1 MPHSRDTDSETPR
14 APKIGKVIDLQGYL
28 AAERALG
35 QFLAITPS
43 HPQYQARLSEVAGY
57 GPSFLAVITRRLDA
71 YRPDEIE
78 DLGRAATAFPDRDMA
93 VTHLR
98 KAADDR
104 RNSDSRR
111 LGAMLVL
118 EYCLGEPPD
127 EDFVGTLHD
136 PLAALAYSLRGAL
149 RCSFKS
155 AISRAYVHTLL
166 AQSSDLLFGIFS
178 RLTSIERDTPSEVAR
193 LLALHPDLELSMAVV
208 DALAAQGSRSS
219 VQTLALLETSLAP
232 EVSHAA
238 NRALQK
244 LRLSGYSPRVLRSP
258 VEGCRALVSPIDG
271 SGNRLLMLIAPASE
285 SGDTFAVLELFINE
299 AVGVVEASGT
309 PEVGQDDLPV
319 VVRPGFVHKNSL
331 RTWMGMPLGED
342 EQGVTRDAASAPAH
356 VPLLEADF
364 LYGLE
369 VLREAVH
376 NNWLTSAPLPLDY
389 CLLSH
394 LCWSYSGGLD
404 EADFKSAW
412 AGEDE
417 SHLVTREAD
426 LLINPVFDSWYL
438 SSESAMKVA
447 QDISTLS
454 GGPPRE
460 LTDDS
465 WRFLL
470 PALIRLA
477 HDEFGPEVR
486 QRYSERLRRMSEWLH
501 MSSEAHDAECARS
514 AAQTILKAPPET
526 NLLVLRLVQRGI
538 LVALNRL
545 AADSRHH
552 NQLH

>member
-28 AAERALG
+28 EAERALDR
-35 QFLAITPS
+35 FLATAPS
-43 HPQYQARLSEVAGY
+43 HPQYQARLGEVAGY
-57 GPSFLAVITRRLDA
+57 GPSLLAVITRRLDA

-78 DLGRAATAFPDRDMA
+78 ELGRAATAFPDRDLA
-93 VTHLR
+93 VAHLH
-98 KAADDR
+98 KAAADR

-149 RCSFKS
+149 RGAFKS
-155 AISRAYVHTLL
+155 QILRSYVHTLL
-166 AQSSDLLFGIFS
+166 AQSSELLFGIFS

-193 LLALHPDLELSMAVV
+193 LLALHPDLELSMSVV
-208 DALAAQGSRSS
+208 EALAAQGSRNS
-219 VQTLALLETSLAP
+219 VQTLALLEPSLAP

-238 NRALQK
+238 NRAMQK
-244 LRLSGYSPRVLRSP
+244 LRLSGYSPRVLRPP
-258 VEGCRALVSPIDG
+258 VEGCRALISPIDG
-271 SGNRLLMLIAPASE
+271 SGNRLLMLIAPESE
-285 SGDTFAVLELFINE
+285 SGDGSTVLELFVNE

-309 PEVGQDDLPV
+309 PDARQADLPLAA
-319 VVRPGFVHKNSL
+319 RPGFVHRHSL

-342 EQGVTRDAASAPAH
+342 TQGGSFDGSRTAGH

-369 VLREAVH
+369 VLGEAVQ
-376 NNWLTSAPLPLDY
+376 NNWATSGPLPLDY
-389 CLLSH
+389 CLLGH
-394 LCWSYSGGLD
+394 ICWSYSGGLD
-404 EADFKSAW
+404 SADLRAAW
-412 AGEDE
+412 DLDGDSPLTA
-417 SHLVTREAD
+417 READ
-426 LLINPVFDSWYL
+426 LLTNSVFDSWYL
-438 SSESAMKVA
+438 AGEPAMQVA
-447 QDISTLS
+447 HDISTLS

-486 QRYSERLRRMSEWLH
+486 QRYSDRLRRMAEWLH
-501 MSSEAHDAECARS
+501 MSGEDHDAECARS

-552 NQLH
+552 NQTH